1 VTRPGR
7 LAAWLGGVV
16 VATAATW
23 GMAAPTA
30 TGGSPVEP
38 GTSAGSSTY
47 AAPRVLCTVTDE
59 RLPEISGAA
68 GIPDGLLVANDK
80 LAEVFTL
87 DDGCSVS
94 GATRWRGPATEDATP
109 ASDRDVEDLAVGPDG
124 TVWLV
129 DSGSNRISR
138 DDVSLLGLEPDGTST
153 ELVFT
158 YPQGA
163 ARDVEAALVTQD
175 LQLVLLTKERGTS
188 TVLTARLPAPDPN
201 ADVTGPVELA
211 AVGRLDVE
219 AWADPALGEAALYL
233 TGAALSPDGRHVAVR
248 TAAEIF
254 EWVVDG
260 NDLAAELVDAEPTRV
275 AFVEQRQGESI
286 TYTPDGSSLLALSEQ
301 LPSPVL
307 VVDIERNGGSV
318 GGGPVGVPR
327 WGYGL
332 LVGAAGALLLVLVVA
347 LWRVRTTSREPVP
360 DLDHAPHHAPDQ
372 ELVP

>member
-1 VTRPGR
+1 MTRPGR

-68 GIPDGLLVANDK
+68 GITDGLLVANDK
-80 LAEVFTL
+80 LADVFTL

-158 YPQGA
+158 YPPGA

-175 LQLVLLTKERGTS
+175 LQLILFTKERGTS
-188 TVLTARLPAPDPN
+188 TVFTARLPLP
-201 ADVTGPVELA
+201 T
-211 AVGRLDVE
+211 
-219 AWADPALGEAALYL
+219 
-233 TGAALSPDGRHVAVR
+233 
-248 TAAEIF
+248 
-254 EWVVDG
+254 
-260 NDLAAELVDAEPTRV
+260 PTR
-275 AFVEQRQGESI
+275 
-286 TYTPDGSSLLALSEQ
+286 T
-301 LPSPVL
+301 SPVP
-307 VVDIERNGGSV
+307 S
-318 GGGPVGVPR
+318 
-327 WGYGL
+327 
-332 LVGAAGALLLVLVVA
+332 
-347 LWRVRTTSREPVP
+347 S
-360 DLDHAPHHAPDQ
+360 
-372 ELVP
+372 